1 MPFLE
6 LQTQT
11 PVREETVFVV
21 SDEAKALP
29 AESAAATTS
38 TLNVVGSVVAAFLIV
53 AASAFGLRA
62 LEQKIEVNGLFGGW
76 ADAGISK
83 NRVDS
88 ALLSPSYNR
97 LLGAIGSYIF
107 IPAANAA
114 TVPYAAKFFIESAPE
129 VTVRAGETAT
139 YVVGFKNTGSKTWAS
154 DGKNHISVYTAKPY
168 YRKSQF
174 YSDVWE
180 KDVKPARMRDAK
192 VAPGAIG
199 YFEITLKAP
208 EKPGS
213 YTERFNLGIEGLAWM
228 PGGYFFVPIKVT
240 EKPALSAAMLL
251 KSANGLTLR
260 QGEEKKVTVGWKNSG
275 RVAWKERTVVV
286 KSLEIGNDDSASPA
300 IFAAASW
307 SADGTAVKVG
317 GDPVLPGRID
327 FIDFNLRAPS
337 RTGDF
342 SIKFSLMVDG
352 VLIEGG
358 DVEFSGNVTDESQSV
373 GLPAIE
379 PLGFSSEPN
388 LRVGLC
394 YIPFDAADKGQV
406 GIDPCIAGG
415 MQTLRVTSA
424 AALSLQ
430 NEAGSVIA
438 PNAGTSV
445 SVSFDPVSRFSVI
458 ANGTSY
464 SFTNGVRI
472 VPADLNSVLVFENW
486 QNIIGSGENDNRQHG
501 ILEFRYLENRRRLWA
516 INELPLEL
524 YVKGIAEIPATW
536 PIEVQKAQ
544 AVAARTYAAYYFLA
558 GGKHAS
564 QEHILNAGEGDQV
577 YHGVGAELRRPL
589 LSQAV
594 DATRGMLV
602 TYGSGVVAT
611 PYFGQSD
618 GRTKSWA
625 EVYGSTNRPWLQS
638 VEAPYDLGKTLRG
651 HGIGMSQMD
660 AYGMAKAGATY
671 EAILKH
677 YYTGVELRRAY

>member
-21 SDEAKALP
+21 SEEAKVLP
-29 AESAAATTS
+29 LPSTAVATS

-53 AASAFGLRA
+53 AVSAFGLRA
-62 LEQKIEVNGLFGGW
+62 LEHKLEVKGFWGGW

-107 IPAANAA
+107 IPTANAA
-114 TVPYAAKFFIESAPE
+114 TVPYAAKFSIESAPE
-129 VTVRAGETAT
+129 VTVRAGETVT
-139 YVVGFKNTGSKTWAS
+139 YVVGFKNIGSKTWVN
-154 DGKNHISVYTAKPY
+154 DGKKHISVYTAKPY
-168 YRKSQF
+168 YRKSLF
-174 YSDVWE
+174 FFDAWE
-180 KDVKPARMRDAK
+180 KDVKPARLRDAA

-213 YTERFNLGIEGLAWM
+213 YTEKFNLGIEGSAWM

-240 EKPALSAAMLL
+240 ERPALSAALLL

-286 KSLEIGNDDSASPA
+286 KSLEIGNDDSASPT
-300 IFAAASW
+300 IFAASSW
-307 SADGTAVKVG
+307 SADGTTVKVV
-317 GDPVLPGRID
+317 GDSVAPGRID
-327 FIDFNLRAPS
+327 FIDFNLRAPARS
-337 RTGDF
+337 GDF
-342 SIKFSLMVDG
+342 NIKFSLMVDG
-352 VLIEGG
+352 TLVEGG
-358 DVEFSGNVTDESQSV
+358 DVEFSGNVTDESQST

-379 PLGFSSEPN
+379 PLGLSSEPN

-394 YIPFDAADKGQV
+394 YIPFDGADKGQV

-424 AALSLQ
+424 APLSLQ
-430 NEAGSVIA
+430 NEAGSMIA
-438 PNAGTSV
+438 QNVGTSV
-445 SVSFDPVSRFSVI
+445 SISFDPVSRFSVI
-458 ANGTSY
+458 ANGASY

-472 VPADLNSVLVFENW
+472 VPDDLNSVLVFENW
-486 QNIIGSGENDNRQHG
+486 KNIIGSGENDNRQHG
-501 ILEFRYLENRRRLWA
+501 ILEFRYLDDKQRLWT

-524 YVKGIAEIPATW
+524 YVKGMAEIPATW

-544 AVAARTYAAYYFLA
+544 AVAARTYATYYFLA

-577 YHGVGAELRRPL
+577 YHGVGAELRRPI

-594 DATRGMLV
+594 DATRGVVV
-602 TYGSGVVAT
+602 TYSGGVVST

-638 VEAPYDLGKTLRG
+638 VEAPYDLGKVLRG

-660 AYGMAKAGATY
+660 AYGMAKSGATY
-671 EAILKH
+671 EQILKH
-677 YYTGVELRRAY
+677 YYTGIELKRAY